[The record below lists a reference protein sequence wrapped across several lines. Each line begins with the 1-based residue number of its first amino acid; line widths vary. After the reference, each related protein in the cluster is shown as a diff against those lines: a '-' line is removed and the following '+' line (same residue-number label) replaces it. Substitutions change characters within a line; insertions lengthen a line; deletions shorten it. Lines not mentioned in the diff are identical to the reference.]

1 MLKKS
6 MMILVALGAFLGTG
20 CGHGGETQVEIPE
33 DDGYEAPAPTGPA
46 YPGQPGYG
54 APGQPGAP
62 GYPGQ
67 PGMQQGA
74 PSLAAL
80 QQAWAQVRTLSANY
94 DLMEKGT
101 KGTET
106 ANVKFFLK
114 KPGQYRYE
122 VSKHSASIKNG
133 SKSVFDTR
141 TRQIESRLGGVAS
154 FLPIKGTLDDER
166 SKSVRNYTLD
176 QTDYV
181 TQTELLLKPG
191 AQVSQ
196 RAPNVLE
203 LARPAKYPGV
213 EAMRVTLDARNLPS
227 VFELVAGGQVVYRK
241 RITGLQVNPTISAD
255 KFKL

>member
-6 MMILVALGAFLGTG
+6 MMILVALGALMGTG
-20 CGHGGETQVEIPE
+20 CGHGGETQVDIPE
-33 DDGYEAPAPTGPA
+33 DDGYQAPAPTGPA

-54 APGQPGAP
+54 APGQPG
-62 GYPGQ
+62 YPAQ
-67 PGMQQGA
+67 PGLQQGA

-94 DLMEKGT
+94 DLWEKGS

-106 ANVKFFLK
+106 ANVKFFYQK
-114 KPGQYRYE
+114 SGSKYRYE

-141 TRQIESRLGGVAS
+141 TRKIESRLGGMAS

-176 QTDYV
+176 MTDYA
-181 TQTELLLKPG
+181 TQTELLLVPG
-191 AQVSQ
+191 AQVTE
-196 RAPNVLE
+196 RTPGVLE

-213 EAMRVTLDARNLPS
+213 EAMRVTLDARKFPS
-227 VFELVAGGQVVYRK
+227 AFELVAGGQVVYRK
-241 RITGLQVNPTISAD
+241 RITGLQVNPSLGSD
-255 KFKL
+255 KFSL